1 MKKALTQKFCQNI
14 VGQFRFDEPVYV
26 TRPNMPS
33 LEKYNKY
40 LENIWNSAWLTNNGP
55 YHREFEAKLAA
66 FLGVEHLNLF
76 VNGTIALLVALQ
88 ALRINSG
95 EVITTPFTFPAST
108 HVLHWNRIQPVFC
121 DIDPK
126 TYNIDPNQIEKH
138 ITPDTKAILGVHVY
152 GNPCDVEAIQKIA
165 DRHGLHVIYDAAHAF
180 GVKIGDRSI
189 LEYGDISA
197 MSFHATKLFTSI
209 EGGALISK
217 TKAEAERIYFLKNF
231 GIADEEIVIGP
242 GINGKM
248 NEFQAAFG
256 LLELELVEQ
265 EILNRKALTQLY
277 RSLLADVPGITVM
290 EDIPNVTHNYSY
302 FPILVDPQEFG
313 FSRDGL
319 HSILRDCNIVTRKY
333 FYPLCSSYSCYSAY
347 PSSDLKNLPCANR
360 AANKVLCLPIY
371 GKLNTENIERITDI
385 IRSIHRLGRS

>member
-1 MKKALTQKFCQNI
+1 MTSGI
-14 VGQFRFDEPVYV
+14 R
-26 TRPNMPS
+26 
-33 LEKYNKY
+33 
-40 LENIWNSAWLTNNGP
+40 ENANNGP
-55 YHREFEAKLAA
+55 YHRDFEVKLAA

-121 DIDPK
+121 DIDPN

-138 ITPDTKAILGVHVY
+138 HAGHQGYSGRPRLWKS
-152 GNPCDVEAIQKIA
+152 CDVEAIQKIA
-165 DRHGLHVIYDAAHAF
+165 DRHGLYVIYDAAHAF

-197 MSFHATKLFTSI
+197 LSFHATKLFTSI

-217 TKAEAERIYFLKNF
+217 TKAQAERIYFLKNF
-231 GIADEEIVIGP
+231 GIADEETVIGP

-256 LLELELVEQ
+256 LLGLDIVER
-265 EILNRKALTQLY
+265 EIQNREKITLLY
-277 RSLLADVPGITVM
+277 RERLAGVPGIVCM
-290 EDIPNVTHNYSY
+290 DDMPNVTHNYSY
-302 FPILVDPQEFG
+302 LPIRVEPELFG
-313 FSRDGL
+313 CSRDAL
-319 HSILRDCNIVTRKY
+319 HSILRDCNIITRKY
-333 FYPLCSSYSCYSAY
+333 FYPLCSSYPCYAAFSSAR
-347 PSSDLKNLPCANR
+347 PENLPVASR
-360 AANKVLCLPIY
+360 IARQILCLPLY
-371 GKLNTENIERITDI
+371 GDMDVTVIDRVCGVISTLNQEA
-385 IRSIHRLGRS
+385 